1 MPKTSNGEKR
11 VTRETGRDMDQA
23 TDSNQRY
30 WRANW
35 QREIEGAYLY
45 RRLAKFARTPDM
57 QKMMA
62 EMAEQ
67 EETHAAVWAEHIQ
80 SADPKARPPRPDLRV
95 YLIAGLAR
103 WLGAEAVLG
112 LLINDEVSDIATYT
126 DQAERLGDE
135 ATYRRVLT
143 DETSHARTLADMRNP
158 EAPKTV
164 EPWHRTASAGGL
176 LRVVVYGFNDGLTA
190 NFGLVMGVIGASV
203 SDQTILLAG
212 FAGLLA
218 DAFSMASSGFLA
230 ARSEQEVR
238 EHHLALERA
247 ELHLMPQEERQ
258 ELKQYFMRKG
268 LNSQEAATVADRLME
283 NPDVALTQLAREEL
297 GIDPEAPQ
305 SPLQE
310 GIVTG
315 IATGLGAVIPII
327 PFFFLPRAIAIWIGV
342 VISMVAHFLVGSSRA
357 IFTGRPA
364 IRSGFEMFLVGM
376 GVALFTYVLGQLLGV
391 RL

>member
-1 MPKTSNGEKR
+1 
-11 VTRETGRDMDQA
+11 MDRQ

-45 RRLAKFARTPDM
+45 RQLARFARTPDM

-62 EMAEQ
+62 EMAGQ
-67 EETHAAVWAEHIQ
+67 EKTHAAVWAEHIQ

-112 LLINDEVSDIATYT
+112 LLINDEVSDIATYA
-126 DQAERLGDE
+126 DQANRLGDE
-135 ATYRRVLT
+135 ATYRRVLS
-143 DETSHARTLADMRNP
+143 DETSHARALAALRSP
-158 EAPKTV
+158 EATETA
-164 EPWHRTASAGGL
+164 EPWHRSASAGGL

-238 EHHLALERA
+238 QYHLALERA
-247 ELHLMPQEERQ
+247 ELRLMPQEERQ

-268 LNSQEAATVADRLME
+268 LTSQEAATVADRLME

-327 PFFFLPRAIAIWIGV
+327 PFFFLPRVIAIWVGV
-342 VISMVAHFLVGSSRA
+342 IISMVAHFLVGASRA

-376 GVALFTYVLGQLLGV
+376 GVALFTYLLGQLLGV